1 MQVER
6 VEVEIAPGFIEN
18 CYIVS
23 EMRDATHVIVVDPG
37 AQARKILDVIGERTV
52 DSIVL
57 THRHHDHTGALA
69 ALVKATGAGVIA
81 HRLDADALFDPRSTG
96 GSLKTILSRKAAVT
110 RIVDEGDLI
119 AVGNG
124 HLRVLH
130 TPGHTI
136 GSMCLYDEAGAVLLA
151 GDTLF
156 YGAVGRTDLPT
167 GDAAQQRKSLEKLA
181 LLPDETTVHPG
192 HDEDTSIGRERRYGY
207 LGLVPDRR

>member
-23 EMRDATHVIVVDPG
+23 EAPGATHVIVVDPG
-37 AQARKILDVIGERTV
+37 AQAKRILAAVGERTV
-52 DSIVL
+52 DSVVL
-57 THRHHDHTGALA
+57 THRHYDHTGALA
-69 ALVKATGAGVIA
+69 ALVKATGAEVIA
-81 HRLDADALFDPRSTG
+81 HRLDADALFDARSSG
-96 GSLKTILSRKAAVT
+96 GSLKAALSRKAAVT
-110 RIVDEGDLI
+110 RLVDEGDLI
-119 AVGNG
+119 AVGDG
-124 HLRVLH
+124 QLRVLH

-167 GDAAQQRKSLEKLA
+167 GDAAQQRESLRKLA

-192 HDEDTSIGRERRYGY
+192 HEADTSIGRERRYGY
-207 LGLVPDRR
+207 LALV